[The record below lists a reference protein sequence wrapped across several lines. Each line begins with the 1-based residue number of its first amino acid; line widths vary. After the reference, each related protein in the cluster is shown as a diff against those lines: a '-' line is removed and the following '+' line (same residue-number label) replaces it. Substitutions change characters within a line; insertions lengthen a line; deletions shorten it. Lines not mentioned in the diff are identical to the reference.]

1 MTSNLFS
8 DVELDERAFAIYLR
22 EALQHLLD
30 SSLRI
35 HPCYIMEFNGRMYN
49 GWVSMNP
56 NHKDPYLQQ
65 AREQM
70 EQIQRTQLYRT
81 VVAEQM
87 NQR

>member
-8 DVELDERAFAIYLR
+8 DVELDERAFAIFLQ
-22 EALQHLLD
+22 EALHHLLD
-30 SSLRI
+30 SPLRI
-35 HPCYIMEFNGRMYN
+35 NPCYIMEFSGRMYN
-49 GWVSMNP
+49 GWVAMNP
-56 NHKDPYLQQ
+56 NHKDPYLKQ